1 VLLCHRQNGST
12 ACRPPTDSDLRP
24 SSPGLP
30 LNGCHPRKPCN
41 YMDHYSF
48 ADPEGRKAE
57 LAWRWAL
64 WEQTS
69 LTMLIFSSCRMVRLI
84 LEVCCRLQIESVS
97 SADIDSL
104 VTSIS
109 LELSQQKANLERESG
124 SPIRHQEE
132 PRFVL
137 DKNQCR
143 PQRKTAGVLRV
154 AVIYLFIVNIV
165 CELHRRLTAK
175 HRNW

>member
-1 VLLCHRQNGST
+1 MGSLRT
-12 ACRPPTDSDLRP
+12 NFTD
-24 SSPGLP
+24 
-30 LNGCHPRKPCN
+30 
-41 YMDHYSF
+41 Y
-48 ADPEGRKAE
+48 AD
-57 LAWRWAL
+57 
-64 WEQTS
+64 
-69 LTMLIFSSCRMVRLI
+69 IFLCRMVRLI
-84 LEVCCRLQIESVS
+84 FEVCCLLQIESVS

-124 SPIRHQEE
+124 SPVRHQEE

-143 PQRKTAGVLRV
+143 PQRKTAGALRV

-175 HRNW
+175 YRN